1 MRPSSRRRTPSCPTW
16 CVLRHGQAGE
26 DDTVHVSGAL
36 LVRRTVLRL
45 CTTID
50 PGTRA
55 QDGPYVLVGDEEY
68 TLHEAEVLI
77 AALTQ
82 LADQAGGVR
91 PLPAE
96 ATAPAASLIPEQVER
111 ALPVFDA

>member
-1 MRPSSRRRTPSCPTW
+1 MRDKRRPPGCPEW
-16 CVLRHGQAGE
+16 CVLRHGRSGE
-26 DDTVHVSGAL
+26 DDTVHVSCAL

-50 PGTRA
+50 PGTQA

-82 LADQAGGVR
+82 LADEAGGAR
-91 PLPAE
+91 PGPGPQL
-96 ATAPAASLIPEQVER
+96 SLIPEQVER
-111 ALPVFDA
+111 TLPILDA